1 MSKFYTRLLLIVLG
15 TLMPLAADAAQV
27 TLNIDNHEA
36 ISLQMGYSGPIE
48 AKSQTVIE
56 YDADSYPSLYIST
69 KSGYKA
75 TVVDQDGNNYPA
87 YYGNIT
93 LYLNAG
99 TDGNVYTVTTV
110 NLEEMRTATAHI
122 KIVGSPS
129 SINASRNGGEGFNL
143 VEGDNEIKF
152 IPGEESPFTFRNNDY
167 RPFYRIE
174 VDHEEV
180 TMSDYSINVEVEDG
194 TNIEIEAA
202 YPQIPVELTI
212 TVPEEV
218 KGIVTN
224 VTADYMPIDG
234 WTVNAPFEVSAGS
247 QISVQLD
254 VENYALDDI
263 YLNGAEQ
270 SPSSYYSFTIGT
282 EPTEV
287 KIKAHNYGVINYTL
301 NVDDPARVAVYEGN
315 STYGA
320 TPIELLA
327 GDNQLTI
334 GEQIGQILIKATTG
348 NDILSITD
356 AEGNPLT
363 LSYGVLTLTDGM
375 SVKIISQ
382 PRVYDGQFV
391 VFVNNLSEVA
401 TNYDGSLNAYWATEN
416 DRDTRNLLQEG
427 YNIVKF
433 ATAADEQHMVQV
445 GTKTEPYVAYV
456 NGVLQENPYTSQ
468 YYSWYGVPGQ
478 GDVIKIFTDGTPGE
492 YTVHVVTTG
501 NAANNV
507 ALTVDIATPVPDIAD
522 ADIEV
527 LEGTLFTVTPPAD
540 TTVKVSVDDIKL
552 TADEDGTFSFTA
564 TANHNVSISAT
575 SDASGITGISDDAC
589 AVPAPVY
596 NLQGIKV
603 LDSSADMKQL
613 PAGIYIVNGKK
624 HAVR

>member
-27 TLNIDNHEA
+27 TLNIDNPEA

-270 SPSSYYSFTIGT
+270 SP
-282 EPTEV
+282 
-287 KIKAHNYGVINYTL
+287 
-301 NVDDPARVAVYEGN
+301 
-315 STYGA
+315 
-320 TPIELLA
+320 
-327 GDNQLTI
+327 
-334 GEQIGQILIKATTG
+334 
-348 NDILSITD
+348 
-356 AEGNPLT
+356 
-363 LSYGVLTLTDGM
+363 
-375 SVKIISQ
+375 
-382 PRVYDGQFV
+382 
-391 VFVNNLSEVA
+391 
-401 TNYDGSLNAYWATEN
+401 
-416 DRDTRNLLQEG
+416 
-427 YNIVKF
+427 
-433 ATAADEQHMVQV
+433 
-445 GTKTEPYVAYV
+445 
-456 NGVLQENPYTSQ
+456 
-468 YYSWYGVPGQ
+468 
-478 GDVIKIFTDGTPGE
+478 
-492 YTVHVVTTG
+492 
-501 NAANNV
+501 
-507 ALTVDIATPVPDIAD
+507 
-522 ADIEV
+522 
-527 LEGTLFTVTPPAD
+527 
-540 TTVKVSVDDIKL
+540 
-552 TADEDGTFSFTA
+552 
-564 TANHNVSISAT
+564 
-575 SDASGITGISDDAC
+575 
-589 AVPAPVY
+589 
-596 NLQGIKV
+596 
-603 LDSSADMKQL
+603 
-613 PAGIYIVNGKK
+613 
-624 HAVR
+624 